1 MGDKDE
7 PLVGF
12 SWRDGLYRDTTGIVV
27 WDDVFLHTN
36 ENGEKI
42 AIIVIDTHGLFDN
55 ETLPLNNSR
64 IFALGTLL
72 SSIQVFNI
80 SSVIQED
87 QLQYLQ
93 YAIEFAKYSFSS
105 QNEEN
110 EEYFQRLMFL
120 LRDWVCL
127 LF

>member
-1 MGDKDE
+1 MGNE
-7 PLVGF
+7 NQPLVGF
-12 SWRDGLYRDTTGIVV
+12 SWRDGLYRDTTGIVI

-36 ENGEKI
+36 TNGEKL
-42 AIIVIDTHGLFDN
+42 AIIVIDTHGLFDT

-80 SSVIQED
+80 ANVIQED

-93 YAIEFAKYSFSS
+93 YAIEFANISFTR
-105 QNEEN
+105 NEHKEEN
-110 EEYFQRLMFL
+110 EKNFQRLLFL
-120 LRDWVCL
+120 LRDWVR
-127 LF
+127 